1 MSLERQ
7 FLELIHECKDKGE
20 QATILHVFSGSEE
33 VGKLVILEDS
43 LAIVGFVEP
52 ELSKI
57 LVEELGRRRDKLFG
71 KRTGEFSLEYDRSIL
86 RVVVE
91 FVESAL
97 WLFVFG
103 AGHVGQSVAMIG
115 ALVGYRVVVVDD
127 RVEFLTRDR
136 FPNSTIELVAG
147 KYDRVI
153 SDISIP
159 RNSAVVIVTR
169 GHQFDEICLK
179 QVLALDTRY
188 VGMIGSRRR
197 VLSIFARLVESGLS
211 EKVLEKVHAP
221 IGLDIGA
228 ISPQEI
234 AIAIMAEIISL
245 MNGLSAE
252 KKDERGLL

>member
-1 MSLERQ
+1 MSFEKQ
-7 FLELIHECKDKGE
+7 FLELIQERRDKGE
-20 QATILHVFSGSEE
+20 QATILHIFSGSEE
-33 VGKLVILEDS
+33 LGKLAILGDS
-43 LAIVGFVEP
+43 LANIGFVDP
-52 ELSKI
+52 GLSKI
-57 LVEELGRRRDKLFG
+57 LIEEVIRKRDGLFG
-71 KRTGEFSLEYDRSIL
+71 KRTGEFSLEYDGLIL
-86 RVVVE
+86 HIVVE
-91 FVESAL
+91 FIESAP

-115 ALVGYRVVVVDD
+115 ALAGYRVVVVDD
-127 RVEFLTRDR
+127 RVEFLIRER

-153 SDISIP
+153 PEISIP
-159 RNSAVVIVTR
+159 GNSAVVIVTR

-197 VLSIFARLVESGLS
+197 VLSIFAKLVENGIS
-211 EKVLEKVHAP
+211 EKVLERVHAP

-234 AIAIMAEIISL
+234 AIAIMAEIISV

-252 KKDERGLL
+252 KRDERRLL